1 MLIKWGKRDNKK
13 KNEDLLI
20 IQPKKEFLTAGAASS
35 APSADEKVTC
45 FSPFSFINL
54 GPSCAEEEI
63 KTKINK
69 EPSA

>member
-1 MLIKWGKRDNKK
+1 MRKKREQKEEWKSPNYTAKKK
-13 KNEDLLI
+13 KN
-20 IQPKKEFLTAGAASS
+20 LTAGAASS
-35 APSADEKVTC
+35 APSAVEKVTC

-69 EPSA
+69 EPSS